1 VKFGD
6 IYVNKDRISMEI
18 KAISVTF
25 NKVKGVK
32 GDANLRRTVEFNR
45 EVSNMYF
52 IEAFRK
58 YLKKDY
64 EIDLDYFNETAR
76 KDLKNQLIWIIT
88 RQAFT
93 LMVSKS
99 AE

>member
-1 VKFGD
+1 MGLYFQILD
-6 IYVNKDRISMEI
+6 I
-18 KAISVTF
+18 
-25 NKVKGVK
+25 
-32 GDANLRRTVEFNR
+32 L
-45 EVSNMYF
+45 
-52 IEAFRK
+52 
-58 YLKKDY
+58 LCKKDLFLLIHMNNLQNHLHINYHHY

>member
-1 VKFGD
+1 
-6 IYVNKDRISMEI
+6 
-18 KAISVTF
+18 
-25 NKVKGVK
+25 
-32 GDANLRRTVEFNR
+32 
-45 EVSNMYF
+45 MYF